1 MGELHKSQN
10 LGWKD
15 LAKIIKE
22 MRKSLKI
29 REETSKLKRQILDPE
44 IITKIKTY
52 GYLDSDIEKD
62 IKILNTPVWNLYKLL
77 LAKKEKEIQE
87 EIERSEKLAEE
98 KEAQE
103 RKKNL
108 GVLDKVIIGNKEDD
122 KRRTTTMDRMAD
134 VFFRMRNDPNY
145 KPRFRKIKYKQKAS
159 MTKVDFYRHAEA

>member
-44 IITKIKTY
+44 IIAKIKTY

-77 LAKKEKEIQE
+77 L
-87 EIERSEKLAEE
+87 
-98 KEAQE
+98 
-103 RKKNL
+103 
-108 GVLDKVIIGNKEDD
+108 
-122 KRRTTTMDRMAD
+122 
-134 VFFRMRNDPNY
+134 
-145 KPRFRKIKYKQKAS
+145 
-159 MTKVDFYRHAEA
+159 TK